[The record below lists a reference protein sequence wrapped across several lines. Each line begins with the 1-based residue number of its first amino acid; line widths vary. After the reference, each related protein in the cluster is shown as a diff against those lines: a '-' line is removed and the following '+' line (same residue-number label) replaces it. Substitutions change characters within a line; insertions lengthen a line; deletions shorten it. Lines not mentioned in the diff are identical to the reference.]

1 MPDFHQVQLL
11 CGLVVYKVVK
21 GFFYDDHDEDDQIS
35 DFNALF
41 SVARRLEKLYGG
53 KAYVGLQ
60 IPDADTATRQTI
72 DILLITQWVKLPS
85 CDQEI
90 TESLTEIQGETG
102 YNRQEAINT
111 RPNISPILRAKKGSV
126 RKQLCGHCCSYH
138 EAYSQRLCPCEDM
151 QQGDLWLPFAAGC
164 LIIWRVADAKRLVP
178 ILESYLE
185 QRGVAL
191 PEGYLSAKVIC
202 PNPNFSTIHS
212 VSFPPEVVTYDQWMQ
227 LTPKYKNKLSGWVK
241 GAFRGWKKEFQES
254 IYEKL
259 NFILSTAPT
268 SDRLELKGNKC
279 LLGEFLEFKGN
290 TEDIQAM
297 RSIRKSKVSRL
308 EIQETSMFGL
318 VHSKLIVLYY
328 PRDYRAEG
336 VSTSEWKKVTVQSST
351 EVKFQIQG
359 STKPSK
365 YQLSSVISLSLSA

>member
-1 MPDFHQVQLL
+1 MWVQLL
-11 CGLVVYKVVK
+11 CGLVVYRVVK
-21 GFFYDDHDEDDQIS
+21 RFFYDDPDDDDQIS

-41 SVARRLEKLYGG
+41 SVAQRLEKLYGG

-60 IPDADTATRQTI
+60 VPDADTATRQTV
-72 DILLITQWVKLPS
+72 DILLITQLEAVMICVK
-85 CDQEI
+85 
-90 TESLTEIQGETG
+90 
-102 YNRQEAINT
+102 
-111 RPNISPILRAKKGSV
+111 NISGFVAIDKDGNWVCAG
-126 RKQLCGHCCSYH
+126 GHKHKTQHLSD
-138 EAYSQRLCPCEDM
+138 P
-151 QQGDLWLPFAAGC
+151 
-164 LIIWRVADAKRLVP
+164 VADAKGLVP

-227 LTPKYKNKLSGWVK
+227 LTPQYKNMLSGWIK
-241 GAFRGWKKEFQES
+241 GAFRGGKKEFQES

-290 TEDIQAM
+290 REDIQAM
-297 RSIRKSKVSRL
+297 RNIRRSKVSRL
-308 EIQETSMFGL
+308 EIQKTSMFGL

-336 VSTSEWKKVTVQSST
+336 VSTSEWKEFTVRSGT
-351 EVKFQIQG
+351 ELKFQIQG
-359 STKPSK
+359 SAKPSK